1 MPKTATCAC
10 GQLKITVGDAVP
22 QVHACSCLDCQK
34 RTGSSFSYTAFY
46 RETEIV
52 SIEGDRKSWT
62 RPTHSGGT
70 HEDFFC
76 PNCGVAVFV
85 KLSVL
90 AGIVGINVG
99 CFAAPDFTPPE
110 KLYWSS
116 RRHGWIGL
124 PDAMPMED
132 TQ

>member
-10 GQLKITVGDAVP
+10 GALKITVTDAAP

-46 RETEIV
+46 PEAEIV
-52 SIEGDRKSWT
+52 SIEGGRKTWERST
-62 RPTHSGGT
+62 QSGGT

-76 PNCGVAVFV
+76 PDCGGSVFV

-90 AGIVGINVG
+90 PGIVGINVG
-99 CFAAPDFTPPE
+99 CFADPYFTHPE

-124 PDAMPMED
+124 PDGMPVKD